1 MIILKRAVVAIA
13 ALALLVGAAQPASAR
28 APKPSGEI
36 TVFAA
41 ASLTESFD
49 AIAKQFQ
56 KKYPDV
62 SVKFNYDASSNL
74 ATQINQGAPA
84 EVFASA
90 DEDNLRKT
98 IDAGTVTPPPVV
110 FAKNRLEVAVEKGN
124 PKKIK
129 SLADLQKSGLVVVLC
144 ADQVPCGKYAAQSL
158 AMAGVTVN
166 PASKEENA
174 KATLTKVSI
183 GEADASIVYVTD
195 VKAAKGTT
203 SGVRIPDKVN
213 VIATYPIGVVKASQ
227 NATAATAWVTFVRS
241 KEGQTTLKRF
251 GFLPR

>member
-1 MIILKRAVVAIA
+1 MKRALV
-13 ALALLVGAAQPASAR
+13 ALAAVAVLIATVQPASAQQE
-28 APKPSGEI
+28 PSGEI

-49 AIAKQFQ
+49 AMAKQFQ

-62 SVKFNYDASSNL
+62 SVRFNYDASSNL

-84 EVFASA
+84 DVFASA
-90 DEDNLRKT
+90 DADNLQKA

-110 FAKNRLEVAVEKGN
+110 FAKNRLEIAVEKGN

-129 SLADLQKSGLVVVLC
+129 GLADLEESGLVVVLC
-144 ADQVPCGKYAAQSL
+144 ADQVPCGKYAAESL
-158 AMAGVTVN
+158 AKAGVSIS

-174 KATLTKVSI
+174 KATLSKVSI

-195 VKAAKGTT
+195 VKASKGTT
-203 SGVRIPDKVN
+203 SGVKIADKVN
-213 VIATYPIGVVKASQ
+213 VIAKYPMGVVKDSQ
-227 NATAATAWVTFVRS
+227 NATAAKAWVQFVTS
-241 KEGQTTLKRF
+241 KAGQKTLTRF
-251 GFLPR
+251 GFLPS

>member
-1 MIILKRAVVAIA
+1 MKRALV
-13 ALALLVGAAQPASAR
+13 ALAVLAVLIATVQPASAQQ
-28 APKPSGEI
+28 KPSGEI

-49 AIAKQFQ
+49 AMAKQYQ

-62 SVKFNYDASSNL
+62 DVRFSYDASSNL

-84 EVFASA
+84 DVFASA
-90 DEDNLRKT
+90 DADNLQKT

-110 FAKNRLEVAVEKGN
+110 FAKNRLEIAVEKGN

-129 SLADLQKSGLVVVLC
+129 SLADLQKPGLVVVLC
-144 ADQVPCGKYAAQSL
+144 ADQVPCGKYAAQSI
-158 AMAGVTVN
+158 AMAGVTVS

-174 KATLTKVSI
+174 KATLSKVSI

-195 VKAAKGTT
+195 VRAAKGTT
-203 SGVRIPDKVN
+203 SGVKIPDKGN
-213 VIATYPIGVVKASQ
+213 VIATYPIGVVKDSQ
-227 NATAATAWVTFVRS
+227 NTAAAKAWVKFVRS
-241 KEGQTTLKRF
+241 EEGQAVLRKF
-251 GFLPR
+251 GFLPP

>member
-1 MIILKRAVVAIA
+1 MMKRALVALA
-13 ALALLVGAAQPASAR
+13 ALAVLMATVQAASAQQ
-28 APKPSGEI
+28 KPSGEI

-49 AIAKQFQ
+49 AMAKQFQ
-56 KKYPDV
+56 KKYPGVDV
-62 SVKFNYDASSNL
+62 RFNYDASSNL

-84 EVFASA
+84 DVFASA
-90 DEDNLRKT
+90 DADNLQKT
-98 IDAGTVTPPPVV
+98 IDAGTVTPPPLV
-110 FAKNRLEVAVEKGN
+110 FAKNRLEIAVEKGN

-144 ADQVPCGKYAAQSL
+144 ADQVPCGKYAAESF
-158 AMAGVTVN
+158 AKAGVTVS

-174 KATLTKVSI
+174 KATLSKVSI

-203 SGVRIPDKVN
+203 SGVKIPDKVN
-213 VIATYPIGVVKASQ
+213 VIATYPVGVVKASQ
-227 NATAATAWVTFVRS
+227 NATAAKAWVKFVRS
-241 KEGQTTLKRF
+241 KEGQAILRKF
-251 GFLPR
+251 GFLPP

>member
-1 MIILKRAVVAIA
+1 MMKRALVAFAVLAMLIA
-13 ALALLVGAAQPASAR
+13 TVQPASAQQ
-28 APKPSGEI
+28 KPSGQI

-49 AIAKQFQ
+49 AIAKQFE

-62 SVKFNYDASSNL
+62 SVKFDYDASSNL

-84 EVFASA
+84 DVFASA
-90 DEDNLRKT
+90 DQDNLQKT
-98 IDAGTVTPPPVV
+98 IDAGTITPPPLV
-110 FAKNRLEVAVEKGN
+110 FAKNRLEIAVEKGN
-124 PKKIK
+124 PKKVK

-158 AMAGVTVN
+158 ALAGVTIN
-166 PASKEENA
+166 PSSKEENA
-174 KATLTKVSI
+174 KATLSKVSI

-195 VKAAKGTT
+195 VKASKGTT
-203 SGVRIPDKVN
+203 SGVKIPDKVN

-227 NATAATAWVTFVRS
+227 NSTAAKAWVKYVRS
-241 KEGQTTLKRF
+241 KEGQATLRKF
-251 GFLPR
+251 GFLPP

>member
-1 MIILKRAVVAIA
+1 VIRRALVAVAAFAIVA
-13 ALALLVGAAQPASAR
+13 LGAAPPALATGE
-28 APKPSGEI
+28 KPSGEI

-49 AIAKQFQ
+49 AMAKQFE

-62 SVKFNYDASSNL
+62 DVSFSYDASSNL

-84 EVFASA
+84 DVFASA
-90 DEDNLRKT
+90 DQDNLQKT

-110 FAKNRLEVAVEKGN
+110 FARNLLEIAVEKGN

-129 SLADLQKSGLVVVLC
+129 DLADLQKSGLVVVLC
-144 ADQVPCGKYAAQSL
+144 ADQVPCGKYAAESL
-158 AMAGVTVN
+158 SKAGVSIS

-174 KATLTKVSI
+174 KATLSKVSI

-195 VKAAKGTT
+195 VKASKGAT
-203 SGVRIPDKVN
+203 SGVKIPDKAN
-213 VIATYPIGVVKASQ
+213 VIATYPMGVVKDSQ
-227 NATAATAWVTFVRS
+227 NAAAAKAWVRFVTSRD
-241 KEGQTTLKRF
+241 GQQTLKKF
-251 GFLPR
+251 GFLPP

>member
-1 MIILKRAVVAIA
+1 MIKRALVALA
-13 ALALLVGAAQPASAR
+13 ALAVLIATVQPASAQE
-28 APKPSGEI
+28 KPSGEI

-49 AIAKQFQ
+49 AMAKQFQ

-62 SVKFNYDASSNL
+62 DVRFSYDASSNL

-84 EVFASA
+84 DMFASA
-90 DEDNLRKT
+90 DADNLQKT

-110 FAKNRLEVAVEKGN
+110 FAKNRLEIVVEKGN

-129 SLADLQKSGLVVVLC
+129 SLADLQKPGLVVVLC

-158 AMAGVTVN
+158 AMAGVTVS

-174 KATLTKVSI
+174 KATLSKVSI

-195 VKAAKGTT
+195 VRAAKGTA
-203 SGVRIPDKVN
+203 SGVKIADRVN

-227 NATAATAWVTFVRS
+227 NATAAKTWVKFVRS
-241 KEGQTTLKRF
+241 KEGQAILGKF
-251 GFLPR
+251 GFLPP

>member
-1 MIILKRAVVAIA
+1 MMKRALVALA
-13 ALALLVGAAQPASAR
+13 ALAVLIAAAQPVAA

-41 ASLTESFD
+41 SSLTESFD
-49 AIAKQFQ
+49 AIAKQFK

-62 SVKFNYDASSNL
+62 SVKFDYDASSNL

-84 EVFASA
+84 DVFASA
-90 DEDNLRKT
+90 DRDNLQKT

-110 FAKNRLEVAVEKGN
+110 FAKNRLEIAVEKGN

-129 SLADLQKSGLVVVLC
+129 GLADLQKSGLVVVLC

-158 AMAGVTVN
+158 AMAGVTIN
-166 PASKEENA
+166 PSSKEENA
-174 KATLTKVSI
+174 KATLSKVSI

-195 VKAAKGTT
+195 VKASKGAA
-203 SGVRIPDKVN
+203 SGVEIADKQN
-213 VIATYPIGVVKASQ
+213 VIATYPMGVAKESQ
-227 NATAATAWVTFVRS
+227 NATAAKAWVQFVTS
-241 KEGQTTLKRF
+241 KDGQKTLRRF
-251 GFLPR
+251 GFLPP

>member
-1 MIILKRAVVAIA
+1 MKRIFVALA
-13 ALALLVGAAQPASAR
+13 ALAVLIAAAQPVAA

-49 AIAKQFQ
+49 AIAKQFE

-62 SVKFNYDASSNL
+62 TVKFNYDASSNL

-84 EVFASA
+84 DVFASA
-90 DEDNLRKT
+90 DQDNLQKT

-110 FAKNRLEVAVEKGN
+110 FAKNRLEIAVEKGN

-144 ADQVPCGKYAAQSL
+144 ADQVPCGKYAAQSF
-158 AMAGVTVN
+158 AMAGVTIN
-166 PASKEENA
+166 PSSKEENA
-174 KATLTKVSI
+174 KATLSKVSI

-203 SGVRIPDKVN
+203 SGVKIPDKVN
-213 VIATYPIGVVKASQ
+213 VIATYPMGIVKESQ
-227 NATAATAWVTFVRS
+227 NATAAKAWVRFVTS
-241 KEGQTTLKRF
+241 KPAQTTLRKF
-251 GFLPR
+251 GFLPP

>member
-1 MIILKRAVVAIA
+1 MMKRALVALA
-13 ALALLVGAAQPASAR
+13 ALAVLIATVQPAAAQQE
-28 APKPSGEI
+28 PSGEI

-49 AIAKQFQ
+49 AMAKQFQ

-62 SVKFNYDASSNL
+62 DVRFNYDASSNL

-84 EVFASA
+84 DVFASA
-90 DEDNLRKT
+90 DADNLQKT

-110 FAKNRLEVAVEKGN
+110 FAKNRLEIAVEKGN

-158 AMAGVTVN
+158 AMAGVTIN
-166 PASKEENA
+166 PSSKEENA
-174 KATLTKVSI
+174 KATLSKVSI

-195 VKAAKGTT
+195 VKASKGTT
-203 SGVRIPDKVN
+203 SGVKIADKQN
-213 VIATYPIGVVKASQ
+213 VIATYPMGVVKDSQ
-227 NATAATAWVTFVRS
+227 NATAAKAWVQYVTS
-241 KEGQTTLKRF
+241 KDGQKTLRKF
-251 GFLPR
+251 GFLPP

>member
-1 MIILKRAVVAIA
+1 MRRALVALA
-13 ALALLVGAAQPASAR
+13 ALAVLIAAVQPASAQQ
-28 APKPSGEI
+28 KPSGEI

-49 AIAKQFQ
+49 AMAKQFE

-62 SVKFNYDASSNL
+62 SVRFNYDASSNL

-84 EVFASA
+84 YVFASA
-90 DEDNLRKT
+90 DEDNLQKT
-98 IDAGTVTPPPVV
+98 IDAGTITAPPVV
-110 FAKNRLEVAVEKGN
+110 FAKNRLEIAVEKGN
-124 PKKIK
+124 PKRIK

-144 ADQVPCGKYAAQSL
+144 ADQVPCGKYAAESFSK
-158 AMAGVTVN
+158 AGVNIT

-174 KATLTKVSI
+174 KATLSKVSI

-203 SGVRIPDKVN
+203 SGVRIADDVN
-213 VIATYPIGVVKASQ
+213 VIATYPMAVAKQSQ
-227 NATAATAWVTFVRS
+227 NATAAKAWVKFVLS
-241 KEGQTTLKRF
+241 KDGQKTLRRF
-251 GFLPR
+251 GFLPP